1 MRASKIEIRNFKRF
15 HDLTIDL
22 GAEPKKIIA
31 LIGPNGCGKSSV
43 LDAFATKILHS
54 GISSFEGSKGWLP
67 NYFWRDKDMQCNII
81 NILDKDGNKIINRDY
96 EVSIRSPYR
105 YNSNLDIREIKAV
118 ESIQKNEDGRI
129 STVHI
134 DDRIENSYRLLL
146 AQYRDYLEEKDVK
159 PSEAKEYI
167 MGELNNSIK
176 KCLDLEIV
184 NLGNVEKGKG
194 SIFFKKSDS
203 DIEFSF
209 NQLSSGEKEVIDIIL
224 DLYLRKLEYKGMIY
238 LIDEP
243 ELHINTAIQRKLLHE
258 INNLIDD
265 EGQIW
270 IATHSI
276 GFMRAIQS
284 DFSEISQV
292 IQFDDKT
299 KYASESVILEA
310 IKPNRKN
317 WQEIFATA
325 LDDLTG
331 LIAPKR
337 IIYCEGK
344 ATKKAEEQGM
354 DAQVLNNI
362 FGETH
367 PNTVFVSSGGN
378 TELDQRSE
386 IALAIIGKVFPD
398 LEIWVFK
405 DRDIGSGKNI
415 NEEERLE
422 YLRNN
427 TEEYRVMKRWEIEN
441 YLFDKEVL
449 GAYCQDKG
457 CILDETRYDEII
469 SDIYNDDVKKLVA
482 QVKTLCQIKT
492 PINPDKFKIE
502 LSKHISSEM
511 NVYKEL
517 EKCIFDRE

>member
-1 MRASKIEIRNFKRF
+1 MRVSKIEIRNFKRF
-15 HDLTIDL
+15 HDLTINL

-43 LDAFATKILHS
+43 LDAFATKILYS
-54 GISSFEGSKGWLP
+54 GFGTLEGSKGWLP
-67 NYFWRDKDMQCNII
+67 NYFWRGKDMQSNII
-81 NILDKDGNKIINRDY
+81 NILDKDGNKIINREY

-105 YNSNLDIREIKAV
+105 YNPNLDVKEIKAV
-118 ESIQKNEDGRI
+118 ESIQKNVDGKI

-167 MGELNNSIK
+167 MGELNESIK
-176 KCLDLEIV
+176 RCLDLEIV
-184 NLGNVEKGKG
+184 DLGNIEKGDG

-203 DIEFSF
+203 DIKFSF
-209 NQLSSGEKEVIDIIL
+209 NQLSSGEKEVVDIIL

-258 INNLIDD
+258 INNLIDN

-299 KYASESVILEA
+299 KYASESAILEA

-317 WQEIFATA
+317 WQAIFATA

-367 PNTVFVSSGGN
+367 PDTVFVSSGGN

-386 IALAIIGKVFPD
+386 IALAILGKVFPD

-405 DRDIGSGKNI
+405 DRDIGSGKDVS
-415 NEEERLE
+415 EQDRLE
-422 YLRNN
+422 YLTNN
-427 TEEYRVMKRWEIEN
+427 PENHRVMKRWEMEN

-449 GAYCQDKG
+449 AAYCQNKG
-457 CILDETRYDEII
+457 RSLDESKYNEKI
-469 SDIYNDDVKKLVA
+469 SDIYSQDVKNLINEVKKL
-482 QVKTLCQIKT
+482 CQIT
-492 PINPDKFKIE
+492 TNINPDNFKIE
-502 LSKHISSEM
+502 LSKHITTDME
-511 NVYKEL
+511 VYKEL
-517 EKCIFDRE
+517 ENCIFDRE

>member
-1 MRASKIEIRNFKRF
+1 MRVSKIQIKDFKRF

-22 GAEPKKIIA
+22 GKDPKKIIA
-31 LIGPNGCGKSSV
+31 LTGPNGCGKSSV
-43 LDAFATKILHS
+43 LDAFVSKVTNGRAPYI
-54 GISSFEGSKGWLP
+54 SKGYMP
-67 NYFWRDKDMQCNII
+67 QHFWRNEDSQWNAIS
-81 NILDKDGNKIINRDY
+81 ILDKDENKIINKNN

-105 YNSNLDIREIKAV
+105 YNTNLDIQEIKAV
-118 ESIQKNEDGRI
+118 KRIQESDDNKI

-134 DDRIENSYRLLL
+134 DDRIENNYRLLL
-146 AQYRDYLEEKDVK
+146 AQYREYLEENDDITSSHARKL
-159 PSEAKEYI
+159 I
-167 MGELNNSIK
+167 IGELNNSIR

-184 NLGNVEKGKG
+184 SLGIVEKGEG

-203 DIEFSF
+203 NIKISF
-209 NQLSSGEKEVIDIIL
+209 NQLSSGEKEVVDIIL

-284 DFSEISQV
+284 DFADISQV

-299 KYASESVILEA
+299 KYASEAVTLEA

-317 WQEIFATA
+317 WQAIFSTA

-344 ATKKAEEQGM
+344 ANKQPQEQGM

-362 FGETH
+362 FGQTY
-367 PNTVFVSSGGN
+367 PDTVFVSSGGN

-386 IALAIIGKVFPD
+386 IALAILGKVFPD

-405 DRDIGSGKNI
+405 DRDIGSGKYI

-422 YLRNN
+422 YLQNN
-427 TEEYRVMKRWEIEN
+427 QKNHRVMKRWEMEN

-449 GAYCQDKG
+449 AAYCQNKG
-457 CILDETRYDEII
+457 RSLDDNKYNEKI
-469 SDIYNDDVKKLVA
+469 SDIYNQDVKQLVGEI
-482 QVKTLCQIKT
+482 KKLCQIMT
-492 PINPDKFKIE
+492 NINPDNFKIE
-502 LSKHISSEM
+502 LSKYITPNME
-511 NVYKEL
+511 VYKEL
-517 EKCIFDRE
+517 EKCIFSRE